1 MGSTFLIDAIVRQT
15 TVLIAALATAAGHR
29 APLAG
34 VANQV
39 FADLVKEL
47 KQQGL
52 GNKVI
57 ADMFGLALRTY
68 HNKVARTSESRS
80 ERGRSLWEAVLGYV
94 QEHGTLSRTQV
105 LERFARDDEAVVRG
119 VLKDLV
125 RSGLL
130 FQSGASDHMGYRAAG
145 ASEIVSAPDQDT
157 ALANL
162 LLVAIH
168 RHGPVDRDG
177 LLELVPMDEPTLA
190 RALAPLVQ
198 SGRIE
203 LSGSGAQAH
212 YTCEGYVIAFHD
224 PAGWEA
230 AVYDHYQAMVTALC
244 AKLERG
250 LSHAEP
256 DEAIGGSTYSFDLWE
271 GHPLAREARG
281 LLPALRRQA
290 QSLRARVEAYNARHP
305 APADAATLR
314 VVAYVGQT
322 VIGEESNEH
331 A

>member
-1 MGSTFLIDAIVRQT
+1 MNVNLLIDAIVRQT
-15 TVLIAALATAAGHR
+15 TVLIAQLATAAGAR
-29 APLAG
+29 APLAHT
-34 VANQV
+34 ANLV
-39 FADLVKEL
+39 FTDLVREL
-47 KQQGL
+47 KEQGV

-68 HNKVARTSESRS
+68 HNKIARVSESRS

-94 QEHGTLSRTQV
+94 QERGPLSRAQV
-105 LERFARDDEAVVRG
+105 LERFARDEEAVVRG

-125 RSGLL
+125 SSGML
-130 FQSGASDHMGYRAAG
+130 FQSGASDHVRYHAAG
-145 ASEIVSAPDQDT
+145 ASELGAAPDQSA

-168 RHGPVDRDG
+168 RHGPIDQEA
-177 LLELVPMDEPTLA
+177 LLELVPVDGPALE
-190 RALAPLVQ
+190 RALFALEQ
-198 SGRIE
+198 NGRIVRD
-203 LSGSGAQAH
+203 GSGAGAR
-212 YTCEGYVIAFHD
+212 YSCEGYVISFHD

-271 GHPLAREARG
+271 GHPLAHETRG

-290 QSLRARVEAYNARHP
+290 QSLRARVEAYNERHP
-305 APADAATLR
+305 APADVAPLR

-322 VIGEESNEH
+322 VIGEESYEH
-331 A
+331 V

>member
-15 TVLIAALATAAGHR
+15 TVLIATLATAAGQR

-34 VANQV
+34 LANQV

-68 HNKVARTSESRS
+68 HNKVARLSESRS

-94 QEHGTLSRTQV
+94 QERGDASRAQV

-125 RSGLL
+125 DSGMLFLSGTGDHTAYRS
-130 FQSGASDHMGYRAAG
+130 AG
-145 ASEIVSAPDQDT
+145 AREIAGAADQDA

-168 RHGPVDRDG
+168 RHGPIDRSA
-177 LLELVPMDEPTLA
+177 LLGLVPVEEPALE
-190 RALAPLVQ
+190 RALATLLQ
-198 SGRIE
+198 NDRIE
-203 LSGSGAQAH
+203 SEGSGAQARF
-212 YTCEGYVIAFHD
+212 TCARVVISFHD
-224 PAGWEA
+224 PSGWEA
-230 AVYDHYQAMVTALC
+230 AVYDHHQAIVTALC

-250 LSHAEP
+250 LMHAEP
-256 DEAIGGSTYSFDLWE
+256 DEAIGGSTYTFDVWE
-271 GHPLAREARG
+271 GHPLAHEARA

-290 QSLRARVEAYNARHP
+290 QSLRARVEAYNERHA
-305 APADAATLR
+305 APSGAPQLR
-314 VVAYVGQT
+314 VVTYVGQT
-322 VIGEESNEH
+322 VIGEENSEH

>member
-1 MGSTFLIDAIVRQT
+1 MGSTYLIDAIVRQT
-15 TVLIAALATAAGHR
+15 TVLIATLATASGHR

-34 VANQV
+34 LANQV

-47 KQQGL
+47 KEQGL

-68 HNKVARTSESRS
+68 HNKVARLSESRS

-94 QEHGTLSRTQV
+94 QERGVTSRTHV
-105 LERFARDDEAVVRG
+105 LERFARDDDAVVRG

-125 RSGLL
+125 GSGML
-130 FQSGASDHMGYRAAG
+130 FQTGNGDHTSYRAAG
-145 ASEIVSAPDQDT
+145 AGELAAEHDQDA

-168 RHGPVDRDG
+168 RHGPIDRAG
-177 LLELVPMDEPTLA
+177 LLEIVPVDEPALE
-190 RALAPLVQ
+190 RALAALEQNGNV
-198 SGRIE
+198 E
-203 LSGSGAQAH
+203 HEGSGAQARF
-212 YTCEGYVIAFHD
+212 TCDGFVIAFHD

-250 LSHAEP
+250 LAHAQP
-256 DEAIGGSTYSFDLWE
+256 DEAIGGSTYSFDLWD
-271 GHPLAREARG
+271 GHPLAHEARG
-281 LLPALRRQA
+281 LLPSLRKQA
-290 QSLRARVEAYNARHP
+290 QSLRARVEAYNERHP
-305 APADAATLR
+305 TPPHATPFR

-322 VIGEESNEH
+322 VIGEEANDH

>member
-1 MGSTFLIDAIVRQT
+1 MASTHLIDAVVRQT
-15 TVLIAALATAAGHR
+15 TVLIAALATASGHR

-68 HNKVARTSESRS
+68 HSKVARFAESRS
-80 ERGRSLWEAVLGYV
+80 ERGRSLWEAVLGYL
-94 QEHGTLSRTQV
+94 QERGTVARVQV
-105 LERFARDDEAVVRG
+105 LERFARDDDAVVRG

-125 RSGLL
+125 DSGLL
-130 FQSGASDHMGYRAAG
+130 FVSGTGDHTSYRAA
-145 ASEIVSAPDQDT
+145 APDEFAAGPFRDET
-157 ALANL
+157 VANL
-162 LLVAIH
+162 LLVAIN
-168 RHGPVDRDG
+168 RSGPATAG
-177 LLELVPMDEPTLA
+177 ELLELVPMDKTALQRTLL
-190 RALAPLVQ
+190 ALAQ
-198 SGRIE
+198 SGRVQQ
-203 LSGSGAQAH
+203 SGSGDAAR
-212 YTCEGYVIAFHD
+212 YRCERLVIPFHD

-244 AKLERG
+244 AKLARG

-256 DEAIGGSTYSFDLWE
+256 DEAIGGSTYGFDLWR
-271 GHPLAREARG
+271 GHPLEPEARG
-281 LLPALRRQA
+281 LLAALRTQC
-290 QSLRARVEAYNARHP
+290 QSLRARIEAYNERHP
-305 APADAATLR
+305 APADAPPLR

-322 VIGEESNEH
+322 VIEEEEQDH
-331 A
+331 G